1 MNRDGLD
8 PEVVLAEALK
18 VSILRLQAARS
29 NGAPLHPDDW
39 AFGEDALVLALA
51 RLNTAQARKALLDL
65 TDFELDNSV
74 WDTIAE
80 AAQQLGAEFEAD
92 VRYKITQAPCTQAER
107 KQPYV
112 PAMPRKL
119 RDKQLQN
126 WLSEMTP
133 EAKAQIEEW
142 KKRMESRK

>member
-8 PEVVLAEALK
+8 PDFVLAEALK

-29 NGAPLHPDDW
+29 NGTSLYPDDW
-39 AFGEDALVLALA
+39 ALGEDALVLVLA
-51 RLNTAQARKALLDL
+51 KLNTAQARKALLDL

-74 WDTIAE
+74 WDSIAE
-80 AAQQLGAEFEAD
+80 AAQHLGGGFEAD
-92 VRYKITQAPCTQAER
+92 IRRKITQAPCTQAER
-107 KQPYV
+107 KQPYIPV
-112 PAMPRKL
+112 MPRKF

-126 WLSEMTP
+126 WLAEMTP
-133 EAKAQIEEW
+133 EAKAQIEAW